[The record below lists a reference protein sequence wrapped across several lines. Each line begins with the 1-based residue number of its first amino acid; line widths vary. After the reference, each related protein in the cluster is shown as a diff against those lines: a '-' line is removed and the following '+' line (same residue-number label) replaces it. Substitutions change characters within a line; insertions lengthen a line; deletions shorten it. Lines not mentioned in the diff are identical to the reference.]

1 MPTGVVVDDHD
12 SFRRA
17 ACRLLAAAGCEVVG
31 EAADVQGAVDVVV
44 ARNPDVVLLDVLLA
58 DGTAAD
64 VVARLRSRNCTAR
77 VLLTSSA
84 APADLPVD
92 LAGLPFIAKADLSVE
107 TVSGWVTGA

>member
-1 MPTGVVVDDHD
+1 MRTGVVVDDHD

-17 ACRLLAAAGCEVVG
+17 ACRLMLAAGCQVVG

-44 ARNPDVVLLDVLLA
+44 ARNPDVVLLDVGLA

-64 VVARLRSRNCTAR
+64 VITRLQGHRCPAR
-77 VLLTSSA
+77 VLLTSSSA
-84 APADLPVD
+84 QADLPPG

-107 TVSGWVTGA
+107 ALAGWLRDG